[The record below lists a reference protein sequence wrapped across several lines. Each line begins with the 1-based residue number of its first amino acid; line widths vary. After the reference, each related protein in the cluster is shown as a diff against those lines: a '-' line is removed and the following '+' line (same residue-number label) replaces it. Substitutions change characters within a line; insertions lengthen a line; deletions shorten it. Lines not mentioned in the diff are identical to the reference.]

1 MPYIGNQAVQ
11 GYSSVPT
18 KQDLTGATGTS
29 LTLTH
34 SVSSNESIDL
44 YINNVRQEPGTAY
57 TVNGNIVTLTGTV
70 VATDDIYVVYNGLAL
85 QTTVPPDGSITTAK
99 FAAGL
104 SLGAGYFQGENGA
117 TGDTTNGLGDI
128 FRVHENQ
135 LDTNVTI
142 AANNNALC
150 AGPLTVAT
158 GVTVTVN
165 GNLVIA

>member
-57 TVNGNIVTLTGTV
+57 TVAGNTVTLTGSV
-70 VATDDIYVVYNGLAL
+70 VATDDIYVIYNNLAL
-85 QTTVPPDGSITTAK
+85 QTTVPPDGSVTTNK
-99 FAAGL
+99 L
-104 SLGAGYFQGENGA
+104 A
-117 TGDTTNGLGDI
+117 TGTLTNTIYAYNTILG
-128 FRVHENQ
+128 
-135 LDTNVTI
+135 
-142 AANNNALC
+142 
-150 AGPLTVAT
+150 G
-158 GVTVTVN
+158 
-165 GNLVIA
+165 

>member
-57 TVNGNIVTLTGTV
+57 TVAGNTVTLTGTV
-70 VATDDIYVVYNGLAL
+70 IATDDIYVVYNALAL